1 MSTNVGEID
10 LSLILNSDKFNSQ
23 LKNVDAQANS
33 AASKI
38 SSSLSKIGK
47 AALAAFSVAAV
58 VKFGKECLRVA
69 TETSNAWIGLNS
81 ILTGQGKSFDQAKAF
96 IQDYISDGLVPL
108 NNAVGAYKNLA
119 LRGYSSDQIQKTMN
133 ALKNSATFARQ
144 STYSLGDAVQTAT
157 EGLKNENSV
166 VVDNAGVTKNVAKM
180 WEDYAKSIGKTTN
193 QLTQAEKI
201 QAEVNGI
208 LEETKFQSN
217 DAAIYASTYSGKLAQ
232 LNTAFTNLKTA
243 VGNVIQPIAKLF
255 IPIITTAVNAV
266 TRLFTALSGLL
277 SLFGLKADSVETVSS
292 GLGDLANQAG
302 TASDA
307 ISGVGDS
314 AKKAGKDAKKAS
326 NNLAAFDN
334 LNVLQKDTDSSSGSG
349 SGSSGGGASAGLTD
363 SLDVTSTIKEDTSM
377 FDGLLDR
384 VKQLAGIFKK
394 GFEVSFGNTNF
405 DGIKQH
411 LGNIKDTL
419 IEIWTDP
426 KVLNSA
432 SNWVKTVCYAL
443 GQAVGAIARIGTNI
457 VEGLVGSID
466 KYLSQNK
473 ERIKTHICNMFDIS
487 SKDFALTGNFMQ
499 ALGEISDVLSGD
511 TAKQIGADLIAIFAN
526 PLMSARE
533 VIGKFVVDL
542 KSIFMQPIIDN
553 VDKIKEA
560 IENTLKPIET
570 VLHTIGD
577 AFTYIGDKWNEVY
590 DTHIHPLMESIKT
603 GLSDTFSKFL
613 DVYNQYVAPALQRIA
628 NKIRELWEQHL
639 RPLVDKVAEF
649 CGSIFDLLKALWDNI
664 LKPVIDWIVQNVL
677 PVLVPIF
684 EGIWNTLSTVFGYIA
699 DAIGGIID
707 VFRGLIDFIT
717 GIFTGDWNKAW
728 EGIKT
733 FFNGIWN
740 AIKGIVQAVWSA
752 IKGIIEGVINVIKG
766 IITTVF
772 NAIKTIIT
780 NIFNGIKTFITNIW
794 NGIKTVISNVING
807 IKNTISNV
815 FNSIKTNITNV
826 FNNIKNTASN
836 IWNNTKNSISNAV
849 NNIKN
854 GIVNTFQNAYNGIKN
869 IFSNIASFF
878 TGIWD
883 RVKNTFSN
891 LGTRIGESIS
901 GAVKSGI
908 NGVLGMIE
916 GVVNKFVN
924 MINGAIDLINNIP
937 GVNIG
942 KLSQLNLPRLAE
954 GGYVKA
960 NTPQLAVIGDNKNQ
974 GEVVAPE
981 DKMLDMILTALRM
994 FNEQNVGQNN
1004 NSQAQNI
1011 TLKFDGSMA
1020 QLIRVLKPELDKES
1034 KRKGS
1039 KLILGGAT

>member
-33 AASKI
+33 AATKI

-81 ILTGQGKSFDQAKAF
+81 ILTGQGRSFDNAKKF
-96 IQDYISDGLVPL
+96 IQEYVSDGLVPL
-108 NNAVGAYKNLA
+108 NNAVAAYKNLA
-119 LRGYSSDQIQKTMN
+119 LRGYSSDQIEKTMT

-334 LNVLQKDTDSSSGSG
+334 LNVLQKDTDSSSESG
-349 SGSSGGGASAGLTD
+349 GGSSGGGASAGLTD

-487 SKDFALTGNFMQ
+487 SADLALTGNLWQ
-499 ALGEISDVLSGD
+499 ALGEISDVFKSD
-511 TAKQIGADLIAIFAN
+511 TAKQIGANIIAIFVN
-526 PLMSARE
+526 PFMSIQE
-533 VIGKFVVDL
+533 LCGKFVLDL
-542 KSIFMQPIIDN
+542 KAILVQPIIDN
-553 VDKIKEA
+553 ADKIKTT
-560 IENTLKPIET
+560 IENTMKPIES
-570 VLHTIGD
+570 
-577 AFTYIGDKWNEVY
+577 FTSTLANAMTYVGDKWNEVY
-590 DTHIHPLMESIKT
+590 DQHIHPLMEALKT
-603 GLSDTFSKFL
+603 GISDTFGKFL
-613 DVYNQYVAPALQRIA
+613 DAYNTYVAPMLERLATKF
-628 NKIRELWEQHL
+628 NELWNTHL
-639 RPLVDKVAEF
+639 KPFVDNVAGLI
-649 CGSIFDLLKALWDNI
+649 GSIADAVTALWNNI
-664 LKPVIDWIVQNVL
+664 LKPVIDWIIQNIL

-684 EGIWNTLSTVFGYIA
+684 ESLWNTICNVFGAIT
-699 DAIGGIID
+699 DTIGGIIQT
-707 VFRGLIDFIT
+707 FKGLIDFIV

-733 FFNGIWN
+733 FFTGIWN
-740 AIKGIVQAVWSA
+740 AIKGVVSTVWNA
-752 IKGIIEGVINVIKG
+752 IKGIIETVINVIKG

-794 NGIKTVISNVING
+794 NGIKTIISNVING

-836 IWNNTKNSISNAV
+836 IWNNIKNSISNAV